1 MKKDLNF
8 KELRDIKKKVLD
20 GVKLENSF
28 NEIKTLAGF
37 DLAFTNDKVVV
48 GVCVMDYKTMTVI
61 ETKNISYD
69 IEMNYYPEFV
79 AFREGHPIILALKEL
94 ENKPDVLVIDGA
106 GFTGK
111 KRLGLASYVGVMINM
126 PAIGIMRTL
135 IFENLDSDK
144 IMCDGKQVGLA
155 LKTKDF
161 ANPIFVIPGHNIN
174 IDTSVEIIKKTLLGH
189 KLPEPLHAAHNIAVK
204 SKKKK

>member
-1 MKKDLNF
+1 MKRGINF

-28 NEIKTLAGF
+28 NEVNKIAGF
-37 DLAFTNDKVVV
+37 DLAFTNNKVVV

-61 ETKNISYD
+61 ETKNFSYD
-69 IEMNYYPEFV
+69 VEMNYYPEFV
-79 AFREGHPIILALKEL
+79 AFREGPPIIAALKEL

-111 KRLGLASYVGVMINM
+111 KRLGLASYVGVMINV
-126 PAIGIMRTL
+126 PVIGVMRTL
-135 IFENLDSDK
+135 IFENLDVDR
-144 IMCDGKQVGLA
+144 IMCEGKQVGLA

-161 ANPIFVIPGHNIN
+161 ANPIFVIPGHNID
-174 IDTSVEIIKKTLLGH
+174 IDTAVEIIKKTLLGH

-204 SKKKK
+204 EKKKK